1 MVSHLKNDPFPYTG
15 MFLCKYAPNK
25 VILFVVEVEK
35 VANVDV
41 DENEKNFVYAFE
53 YIHVL
58 IFIDIISEAQ
68 ARKDNWGS
76 LQLK

>member
-41 DENEKNFVYAFE
+41 DENEKNFV
-53 YIHVL
+53 I
-58 IFIDIISEAQ
+58 
-68 ARKDNWGS
+68 N
-76 LQLK
+76 